1 MAGMVK
7 QGVHIGGRV
16 AGAALACCL
25 AACVGDLV
33 YRPEKKSAP
42 VAATVA
48 KTPSHL
54 PPMPD
59 TAANNATLAGIDTT
73 GIGVRDDVQIWIYTN
88 YTTNV
93 KRTVLMTMAKTIQD
107 VMATP
112 PKTAEE
118 AKNLEQSFKD
128 AAMMLKI
135 VRGLTR
141 SEADE
146 MDRLLYT
153 QTVNTSERLR
163 AYLQYNL
170 LLGEGAVKR

>member
-1 MAGMVK
+1 MVANKLRAHMVGLMAGSGLV
-7 QGVHIGGRV
+7 
-16 AGAALACCL
+16 CCL

-33 YRPEKKSAP
+33 YRPEKKIVPVTAP
-42 VAATVA
+42 AAKV
-48 KTPSHL
+48 SHHL

-59 TAANNATLAGIDTT
+59 MATNNATLAGIDTG

-93 KRTVLMTMAKTIQD
+93 KRTILMTMAKTIQD
-107 VMATP
+107 VMSAP
-112 PKTAEE
+112 PKTVEE
-118 AKNLEQSFKD
+118 AKDLDQSFRD

-135 VRGLTR
+135 VRGLTQR
-141 SEADE
+141 EADE

-153 QTVNTSERLR
+153 QTVNTPERLK

-170 LLGEGAVKR
+170 LLGGSTIKR

>member
-1 MAGMVK
+1 MAVIKKSALMVELM
-7 QGVHIGGRV
+7 VT
-16 AGAALACCL
+16 AGLVCCL
-25 AACVGDLV
+25 AACMGDLV
-33 YRPEKKSAP
+33 YRPEKKIAP
-42 VAATVA
+42 AVPTVA
-48 KTPSHL
+48 EMNPHL

-59 TAANNATLAGIDTT
+59 MAANNATLAGIDTG

-107 VMATP
+107 VMAAP

-118 AKNLEQSFKD
+118 AKNLDQSFKD

-135 VRGLTR
+135 VRGLTQR
-141 SEADE
+141 EADE

-153 QTVNTSERLR
+153 QTVNTPERLK

-170 LLGEGAVKR
+170 LLGGGTIKR